1 MTWKLWLDDLSDTIK
16 PPPDD
21 SWIIARSSAEAKE
34 VIDKDG
40 PPCYISFDFDLGVDA
55 NGENDSAEHVYKYLY
70 AQHPDADIEYDI
82 HSENCMGWGLIQS
95 YMDSW
100 KRSKSL

>member
-21 SWIIARSSAEAKE
+21 SFLIARSSAEAISI
-34 VIDKDG
+34 IDKEG

-55 NGENDSAEHVYKYLY
+55 NGENDSAERVYKYLSNHFY
-70 AQHPDADIEYDI
+70 DSDIEYDI